1 MKNYKNIFA
10 ASVFFCVLTGVVAT
24 ASAQD
29 SKPGFATVVRIEG
42 NCTYS
47 LDNGVVWH
55 PLVPGKNL
63 AAGSQIRTS
72 DNGVVDVILGKAIDL
87 PQAKWAPERI
97 SLARDQQ
104 VRGMITYTPSA
115 EQNVV
120 RLTPNT
126 TLAIDKLNTTD
137 TGADTVSDTELDL
150 KQGKIF
156 ASVKKLS
163 GASQYTVKIP
173 NGIAGVRGTKFSIS
187 VDGTVVVF
195 ETTSGG
201 LVLSLTSANGTTQTF
216 QILEGQL
223 LDPATGSPAP
233 IPAALNGILNRIFT
247 ALPTLYI
254 ESVNKTYDRTVTYV
268 SPTTGFHASSS
279 SSDSGG
285 SMESSGVVGGS
296 SGSVSIGLP
305 SGGRGGF
312 IQP

>member
-47 LDNGVVWH
+47 LDNGAVWH
-55 PLVPGKNL
+55 PLVPGKYL

-72 DNGVVDVILGKAIDL
+72 DNGVVDVILGKEIDL

-104 VRGMITYTPSA
+104 VRGMISYTPTA

-156 ASVKKLS
+156 ASVLKLS
-163 GASQYTVKIP
+163 GASQYIVKIP
-173 NGIAGVRGTKFSIS
+173 NGIAGVRGTKFSLDAGGS
-187 VDGTVVVF
+187 VNVYESKT
-195 ETTSGG
+195 GG
-201 LVLSLTSANGTTQTF
+201 LALDMTLPNGTKQTF

-223 LDPATGSPAP
+223 IDPATGSPAS
-233 IPAALNGILNRIFT
+233 IPAALVGELNRIFT
-247 ALPTLYI
+247 ALKTLYI
-254 ESVNKTYDRTVTYV
+254 EQVNFTFDRTITYV
-268 SPTTGFHASSS
+268 SPTISQFQFF
-279 SSDSGG
+279 DQ
-285 SMESSGVVGGS
+285 
-296 SGSVSIGLP
+296 
-305 SGGRGGF
+305 F
-312 IQP
+312 QF

>member
-47 LDNGVVWH
+47 LDNGAVWH
-55 PLVPGKNL
+55 PLVPGKHL

-104 VRGMITYTPSA
+104 VRGMISYTPTA

-156 ASVKKLS
+156 ASVLKLS
-163 GASQYTVKIP
+163 GASQYIVKIP
-173 NGIAGVRGTKFSIS
+173 NGIAGVRGTKFSLGADGS
-187 VDGTVVVF
+187 VNVYESKT
-195 ETTSGG
+195 GG
-201 LVLSLTSANGTTQTF
+201 LALDMTLPNGTKQTF

-223 LDPATGSPAP
+223 LDPATGSPASISAP
-233 IPAALNGILNRIFT
+233 LVGELNRIFT
-247 ALPTLYI
+247 ALKTLYI
-254 ESVNKTYDRTVTYV
+254 EQVNFTFDRTITYV
-268 SPTTGFHASSS
+268 SPTISQSAFS
-279 SSDSGG
+279 
-285 SMESSGVVGGS
+285 E
-296 SGSVSIGLP
+296 
-305 SGGRGGF
+305 F
-312 IQP
+312 QYF

>member
-47 LDNGVVWH
+47 LDNGAVWH
-55 PLVPGKNL
+55 PLVPGKYL

-72 DNGVVDVILGKAIDL
+72 DNGVVDVILGKEIDL

-97 SLARDQQ
+97 SLARDQK
-104 VRGMITYTPSA
+104 VRGMISYTPTA

-120 RLTPNT
+120 RLMPNT

-156 ASVKKLS
+156 ASVLKLS
-163 GASQYTVKIP
+163 GASQYIVKIP
-173 NGIAGVRGTKFSIS
+173 NGIAGVRGTKFSLGADGS
-187 VDGTVVVF
+187 VNVYESKT
-195 ETTSGG
+195 GG
-201 LVLSLTSANGTTQTF
+201 LALDMTLPNGTKQTF

-223 LDPATGSPAP
+223 IDPATGSPAS
-233 IPAALNGILNRIFT
+233 IPAALDGELNRIFT
-247 ALPTLYI
+247 ALKTLYI
-254 ESVNKTYDRTVTYV
+254 EQVNFTFDRTITYV
-268 SPTTGFHASSS
+268 SPTIGSY
-279 SSDSGG
+279 GG
-285 SMESSGVVGGS
+285 NYWW
-296 SGSVSIGLP
+296 
-305 SGGRGGF
+305 
-312 IQP
+312 Q

>member
-47 LDNGVVWH
+47 LDNGAVWH
-55 PLVPGKNL
+55 PLVPGKYL

-104 VRGMITYTPSA
+104 VRGMITYTPTA

-156 ASVKKLS
+156 ASVLKLS
-163 GASQYTVKIP
+163 GASQYIIKIP
-173 NGIAGVRGTKFSIS
+173 HGIAGVRGTKFSLDADGS
-187 VDGTVVVF
+187 VNVYES
-195 ETTSGG
+195 ETGG
-201 LVLSLTSANGTTQTF
+201 LVLDKILPDDTKQTR
-216 QILEGQL
+216 QIAEGQGI
-223 LDPATGSPAP
+223 DATGSLAP
-233 IPAALNGILNRIFT
+233 ISAALNGILSGTFIGMK
-247 ALPTLYI
+247 TLYI
-254 ESVNKTYDRTVTYV
+254 EQVNFTFDRTITYV
-268 SPTTGFHASSS
+268 SPTIGSY
-279 SSDSGG
+279 GG
-285 SMESSGVVGGS
+285 NYWW
-296 SGSVSIGLP
+296 
-305 SGGRGGF
+305 
-312 IQP
+312 Q

>member
-47 LDNGVVWH
+47 LDNGAVWH
-55 PLVPGKNL
+55 PLVPGKHL

-104 VRGMITYTPSA
+104 VRGMISYTPTA

-156 ASVKKLS
+156 ASVLKLS
-163 GASQYTVKIP
+163 GASQYIVKIP
-173 NGIAGVRGTKFSIS
+173 NGIAGVRGTKFSLGA
-187 VDGTVVVF
+187 DG
-195 ETTSGG
+195 
-201 LVLSLTSANGTTQTF
+201 
-216 QILEGQL
+216 
-223 LDPATGSPAP
+223 
-233 IPAALNGILNRIFT
+233 
-247 ALPTLYI
+247 
-254 ESVNKTYDRTVTYV
+254 SVNVYESKT
-268 SPTTGFHASSS
+268 G
-279 SSDSGG
+279 
-285 SMESSGVVGGS
+285 
-296 SGSVSIGLP
+296 
-305 SGGRGGF
+305 
-312 IQP
+312 

>member
-47 LDNGVVWH
+47 LDNGAVWH
-55 PLVPGKNL
+55 PLVPGKYL

-104 VRGMITYTPSA
+104 VRGMITYTPTA

-156 ASVKKLS
+156 ASVLKLS
-163 GASQYTVKIP
+163 GASQYIVKIP
-173 NGIAGVRGTKFSIS
+173 NGIAGVRGTKFSLGADRS
-187 VDGTVVVF
+187 VNVYESKT
-195 ETTSGG
+195 GG
-201 LVLSLTSANGTTQTF
+201 LALDMTLPNGTKQTF

-223 LDPATGSPAP
+223 LDPATGSPASISAP
-233 IPAALNGILNRIFT
+233 LIGELNRIFT
-247 ALPTLYI
+247 ALKTLYI
-254 ESVNKTYDRTVTYV
+254 EQVNFTFDRTITYV
-268 SPTTGFHASSS
+268 SPTIGSY
-279 SSDSGG
+279 GG
-285 SMESSGVVGGS
+285 NYWW
-296 SGSVSIGLP
+296 
-305 SGGRGGF
+305 
-312 IQP
+312 Q

>member
-47 LDNGVVWH
+47 LDNGAVWH
-55 PLVPGKNL
+55 PLVPGKYL

-104 VRGMITYTPSA
+104 VRGMISYTPTA

-156 ASVKKLS
+156 ASVLKLS
-163 GASQYTVKIP
+163 GASQYIVKIP
-173 NGIAGVRGTKFSIS
+173 NGIAGVRGTKFSLGADGS
-187 VDGTVVVF
+187 VNVYESKT
-195 ETTSGG
+195 GG
-201 LVLSLTSANGTTQTF
+201 LALDLTLPNGTKQTF

-223 LDPATGSPAP
+223 LDPATGSPASISAP
-233 IPAALNGILNRIFT
+233 LVGELNRIFT
-247 ALPTLYI
+247 ALKTLYI
-254 ESVNKTYDRTVTYV
+254 EQVNFTFDRTITYV
-268 SPTTGFHASSS
+268 SPTISQSAFS
-279 SSDSGG
+279 
-285 SMESSGVVGGS
+285 E
-296 SGSVSIGLP
+296 
-305 SGGRGGF
+305 F
-312 IQP
+312 QYF

>member
-10 ASVFFCVLTGVVAT
+10 ASVFFCVMTGVVVT

-47 LDNGVVWH
+47 LDNGAVWH
-55 PLVPGKNL
+55 PLVPGKYL

-150 KQGKIF
+150 KQGKIY

-173 NGIAGVRGTKFSIS
+173 NGIAGVRGTWFSIS
-187 VDGTVVVF
+187 ADGAVAVY
-195 ETTSGG
+195 ESKNDG
-201 LVLSLTSANGTTQTF
+201 LVLSLTLKNGTTQTF

-223 LDPATGSPAP
+223 FDPATGSPTP
-233 IPAALNGILNRIFT
+233 IPAALGRILNATFI
-247 ALPTLYI
+247 ALKTPYL
-254 ESVNKTYDRTVTYV
+254 EQVNFTYDRTVTYV

-279 SSDSGG
+279 SSSSDSGG
-285 SMESSGVVGGS
+285 SMDSSVVVGGS
-296 SGSVSIGLP
+296 SGG
-305 SGGRGGF
+305 
-312 IQP
+312 